1 MNYNE
6 KPTYT
11 TNDMILKRHGAKKSF
26 LKSLNGQKTQKL
38 NVSASPEYDG
48 RKGFNSNTDS
58 YYYKRESYPM
68 INKQFD
74 IWVTAVNYGYGVIGQ
89 EATSQFYNKFY
100 PQRFSRTPIS
110 VEGICRHEME
120 YNELSRFVREN
131 QVNATIDHNNLM
143 LLDIPFA
150 GIRCIGLIPEI
161 DAGVAVE
168 NNGIPLA
175 PTFVFNFLVLRD
187 LKDENDNKFSQGA
200 VAKFSHFEKSNK
212 IIDDV
217 DDSVPLIFSSPA
229 LKLNGNVNSAGRR
242 QTNPRPRTNRA
253 NSNISSGTNGARGS

>member
-6 KPTYT
+6 KPSYT

-26 LKSLNGQKTQKL
+26 LKTLNGQKTQNL
-38 NVSASPEYDG
+38 NVSASREYDG
-48 RKGFNSNTDS
+48 RKGFNSNTGD
-58 YYYKRESYPM
+58 YYYQKQSYPM
-68 INKQFD
+68 TNKQFD
-74 IWVTAVNYGYGVIGQ
+74 IWVTTVNYGYGIVGQ

-131 QVNATIDHNNLM
+131 QVNATVDHNNLM

-187 LKDENDNKFSQGA
+187 LKDQNDKNFSEGA
-200 VAKFSHFEKSNK
+200 VAKFSEFQPGGR
-212 IIDDV
+212 IIEDI
-217 DDSVPLIFSSPA
+217 DDSVPIIFSRNRI
-229 LKLNGNVNSAGRR
+229 KLDGNVNSAGSG
-242 QTNPRPRTNRA
+242 QTNPSPTTGNA
-253 NSNISSGTNGARGS
+253 NSNISSGTNGAMGS